1 MAIAF
6 SVGVGLTNECNLRCP
21 HCYRPDMVVERLTR
35 ADVGSVCDVLTV
47 GSMNLG
53 VGENGLHSEYREIL
67 DDLAVRRIKTSITS
81 NGLSVHALADD
92 QLRRFHSV
100 ELSLDFPTEGE
111 HDAFRGPGNWRTVVA
126 ALERC
131 AGLRVPVTVTAVM
144 MTSNYLRL
152 PALAR
157 VAASFG
163 ANLRVNVYQPSRTN
177 RFTLGYHEFWD
188 GFQRLAATTRLIATT
203 EPVLAG
209 VLELENFAGPGCGR
223 STVRVAPDGRVMPC
237 TYWPRSGLT
246 IADLERAGADI
257 VNADEFVEARRTP
270 PACAGCLCRGG
281 CAGRRALIGQRDA
294 ADPYCPFARGDRIV
308 LDWERGAGQDL
319 PKVGSACTTVVS
331 GL

>member
-1 MAIAF
+1 MTTAF
-6 SVGVGLTNECNLRCP
+6 SVGIGLTNECNLRCP
-21 HCYRPDMVVERLTR
+21 HCYRPDMVLERLTR
-35 ADVGSVCDVLTV
+35 ADVRRVCDVLTV

-67 DDLAVRRIKTSITS
+67 DDLAARRIKTSITS

-92 QLRRFHSV
+92 QLKRFHGV
-100 ELSLDFPTEGE
+100 ELSLDFPTERE
-111 HDAFRGPGNWRTVVA
+111 HDAFRGPGNWRTVIA

-131 AGLRVPVTVTAVM
+131 AGLGVPVTVTAVM
-144 MTSNYLRL
+144 MTANYLGL

-163 ANLRVNVYQPSRTN
+163 ANLRVNVYQPSKTD
-177 RFTLGYHEFWD
+177 RFTLGYPEFWD
-188 GFQRLAATTRLIATT
+188 AFQRLAASTRLIATT

-209 VLELENFAGPGCGR
+209 VLGLENFSGPGCGR

-237 TYWPRSGLT
+237 TYWPDSRLT

-257 VNADEFVEARRTP
+257 VKADEFVDARRTP
-270 PACAGCLCRGG
+270 PACAGCPCRGG
-281 CAGRRALIGQRDA
+281 CAGRRALMGKPDA
-294 ADPYCPFARGDRIV
+294 VDPYCPFARGDRIA

-331 GL
+331 AL